1 MKGPSQRQIDIIEFI
16 NEIKPVN
23 WHLVTQWDKF
33 EEYEIKK
40 FGFQKRIIVQLFI
53 YKKSKSKWDK
63 PLGEVYGPE
72 KVLDNISL
80 ARINLYPHQ
89 NDQNWQAT
97 VLHCLAHIK
106 AEGELSFRKTVL
118 KIKNINDI
126 GKKEYKRTDHGLL
139 FQFALNELFKEV
151 SSKLKGRVPPEL
163 ISAVHAELR
172 HFRSLKIIDTEEKK
186 GIPWIIERKKEAII
200 RYMA

>member
-16 NEIKPVN
+16 NEIKPDN

-33 EEYEIKK
+33 EEYVIKK
-40 FGFQKRIIVQLFI
+40 FGSQKRIIVQLVF
-53 YKKSKSKWDK
+53 YKKSKSKKDK

-80 ARINLYPHQ
+80 ARINLYPHR
-89 NDQNWQAT
+89 NEQNWQAT

-106 AEGELSFRKTVL
+106 AEEELSFRNTVL

-151 SSKLKGRVPPEL
+151 SSKLKGNVSPDL
-163 ISAVHAELR
+163 ISAVHAEIKRL
-172 HFRSLKIIDTEEKK
+172 RSLKIIVKAEKTD
-186 GIPWIIERKKEAII
+186 GIPWLEECKTKAII
-200 RYMA
+200 RYV